1 MPSFTR
7 RAIMEAFMQLLNER
21 PVSKIA
27 VKDIVELCGINRNTF
42 YYHFQDKYDLI
53 ERIFKREVLA
63 PLMPLLENNMITEMT
78 LLIFK
83 NLEKEKNFYR
93 RLSHMEGQNS
103 FGEIVQRSIQ
113 EALLTYM
120 EENIAEESRVVLKK
134 HFGWL
139 GLDQIANYYA
149 STMTFVV
156 LNWIQTEMDVTPE
169 EVTKVADMI
178 FKLSLKDVID
188 IIKTGD
194 LEIGNLSL

>member
-1 MPSFTR
+1 MYAEKKLIESFKSLVETT
-7 RAIMEAFMQLLNER
+7 
-21 PVSKIA
+21 PVDKITIKEITDGA
-27 VKDIVELCGINRNTF
+27 GVIRSTF

-83 NLEKEKNFYR
+83 NLEKEKKFYR
-93 RLSHMEGQNS
+93 KLSHMEGQNS

-188 IIKTGD
+188 IIRTGD